1 MCLPFPNRFYQRAL
15 DISAQDLD
23 ALGVSGVLLDIDGTL
38 TPETSEDIPE
48 QVFQWMDGLKKAGVR
63 LFFLSNSRRPERVRG
78 FARRAGID
86 WINLARKPRRIGF
99 FQAAE
104 RLGLPPEKLA
114 VVGDQIFTDMLGAR
128 FCGMKAILVES
139 LDRDLWYFYPRRLVE
154 LPFRREK
161 K

>member
-78 FARRAGID
+78 FAAGRGLIGSTLQE
-86 WINLARKPRRIGF
+86 NLGESDF
-99 FQAAE
+99 F
-104 RLGLPPEKLA
+104 RLLSG
-114 VVGDQIFTDMLGAR
+114 
-128 FCGMKAILVES
+128 
-139 LDRDLWYFYPRRLVE
+139 
-154 LPFRREK
+154 
-161 K
+161 